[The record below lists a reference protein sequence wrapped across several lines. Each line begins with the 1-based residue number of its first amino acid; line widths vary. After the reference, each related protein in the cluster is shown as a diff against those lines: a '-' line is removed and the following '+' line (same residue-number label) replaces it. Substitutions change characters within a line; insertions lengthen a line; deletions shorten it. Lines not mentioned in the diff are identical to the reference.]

1 MIVVFCPRIT
11 SRIQY
16 VTRLVMGRL
25 LASNWQLTDDPAV
38 ADAHKG
44 PKIIYSREAGG
55 MEGLHI
61 PAHGFLSERGVH
73 YFVPEV
79 RRGNG
84 LPLLFPAQADREEHG
99 LEFDLFA
106 AVFYLVSRYEEY
118 LPHKK
123 DLHWRFD
130 PTASFAYRHNFLDKP
145 VVNHYALLL
154 KERLQELYPAYGFSD
169 PSFTFLPTYDIDV
182 AYAYRGRGIM
192 RTFLGTLRSVFK
204 LDFPSVFQR
213 FRVLA
218 KKEKDPF
225 DTYDRQVELYKQ
237 SGIRAVYF
245 FLCGDYGPYDKNV
258 PFYSGAFFSLVKK
271 INDYARTGI
280 HPSVASAKDGSLL
293 EREIARLED
302 ILQQEICCSRQHYLK
317 VDFPSTYQRLL
328 RNNITHDFTMGYAG
342 QPGFRASI
350 CTPYPFYDLE
360 TESVTPL
367 IIVPFAVMDGTLRDY
382 LQLTPGQ
389 ALEVIKKLLD
399 ETVQVGGMF
408 VSLWHNDSLSGRDD
422 WQGWDK
428 VYEEMYRL
436 ASLKHKSNYDP
447 LHQAQ

>member
-11 SRIQY
+11 HRIEY

-25 LASNWQLTDDPAV
+25 LRCKWQLTDDPEV
-38 ADAHKG
+38 AEAHKG
-44 PKIIYSREAGG
+44 PKIIYGRETAGR
-55 MEGLHI
+55 EGLHI

-79 RRGNG
+79 RRSKG
-84 LPLLFPAQADREEHG
+84 LPLLFPVDPDSAKQG
-99 LEFDLFA
+99 LDFDLFS

-123 DLHWRFD
+123 DIHWRFD
-130 PTASFAYRHNFLDKP
+130 ATASFAYRNNFLDKP

-154 KERLQELYPAYGFSD
+154 KEKLQELYPACAFTDPAFS
-169 PSFTFLPTYDIDV
+169 FLPTYDIDV
-182 AYAYRGRGIM
+182 AYAYRGRGVM
-192 RTFLGTLRSVFK
+192 RSFLGAVRSVMRLEFSA
-204 LDFPSVFQR
+204 FFQR

-218 KKEKDPF
+218 GKEKDPF

-245 FLCGDYGPYDKNV
+245 FLCGDYGPYDKNL
-258 PFYSGAFFSLVKK
+258 PHYSGTFFSLVKRM
-271 INDYARTGI
+271 NDYAHTGI
-280 HPSVASAKDGSLL
+280 HPSVASTKDDSLIEL
-293 EREIARLED
+293 ELSRLAN
-302 ILQQEICCSRQHYLK
+302 ILQQEICCSRQHYLMM
-317 VDFPSTYQRLL
+317 DLPATYQRLL
-328 RNNITHDFTMGYAG
+328 RNNITHDFTMGYPS

-360 TESVTPL
+360 SESATPL
-367 IIVPFAVMDGTLRDY
+367 TIVPFAVMDGTLRDY
-382 LQLTPGQ
+382 LQLTPGK
-389 ALEVIKKLLD
+389 ALEVIRKLLD

-408 VSLWHNDSLSGRDD
+408 VSLWHNDSLSGRGD

-436 ASLKHKSNYDP
+436 ASLKHKDNYDP
-447 LHQAQ
+447 LRQAR